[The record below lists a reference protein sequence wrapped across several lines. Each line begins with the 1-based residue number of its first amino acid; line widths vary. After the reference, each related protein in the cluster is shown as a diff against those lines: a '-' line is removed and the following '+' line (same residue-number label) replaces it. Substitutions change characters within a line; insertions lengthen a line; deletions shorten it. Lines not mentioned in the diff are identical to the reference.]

1 MIEQLMFWRG
11 RDKYEQERGRDK
23 YEQETEEDVKAN
35 YCCEYS
41 FYYN

>member
-1 MIEQLMFWRG
+1 MIEQLMFW
-11 RDKYEQERGRDK
+11 RGRDK